1 MTLKDFDERQARF
14 AEKERAK
21 EQEER
26 RGEVKIGEV
35 TGKTTRDI
43 ERKAGGTK
51 IRIDHFGDM
60 YFQPAVDLKMG
71 DLLKITIAADWT
83 KRGQTEHTLF
93 QKRPDNI
100 GDAAGKVTGDIKK
113 TDDLR
118 INIDGVEILRFKPSV
133 DLKKGD
139 SVRITIEKA

>member
-1 MTLKDFDERQARF
+1 MTSDYDERRARF
-14 AEKERAK
+14 AEREQAK

-26 RGEVKIGEV
+26 KGEVKIGEV

-51 IRIDHFGDM
+51 IRIDHVEDM
-60 YFQPAVDLKMG
+60 IFQPAVDLKMG
-71 DLLKITIAADWT
+71 DTLKIIIEADWT
-83 KRGQTEHTLF
+83 KRGQKQQMGF
-93 QKRPDNI
+93 RKRPDKA
-100 GDAAGKVTGDIKK
+100 GEAEGKVTGDIKK

-118 INIDGVEILRFKPSV
+118 INIDGVETLRFKPSV